1 MAKQE
6 DKNDGLMKT
15 GTSRRSR
22 AGRAGRGGTMP
33 RIMVLALLVV
43 VAGGAALFWPRGGGV
58 PTGIGEQ
65 QTVVA
70 APSETPVVPHSG
82 DVDINAASAPAL
94 IPEKPQDQAAAEQ
107 AATKAA
113 ATEPAPVKSVPVQ
126 QPATKTVTPPPVK
139 TETKTVSPAQP
150 KVEPRPDGPYAVQV
164 GAFGQAENAD
174 QEAARLKAKGWD
186 ARVRAGNNSSGDMV
200 YRVWI
205 GYFASRTEAQTF
217 ISQNSKL
224 LAGAIPVHR

>member
-1 MAKQE
+1 MAKQDE
-6 DKNDGLMKT
+6 KNDGLMKT

-22 AGRAGRGGTMP
+22 AGQAGRGGAMP
-33 RIMVLALLVV
+33 RIMILALLVV

-70 APSETPVVPHSG
+70 SPEESAVVPRSG
-82 DVDINAASAPAL
+82 DVDINAEGTPAL
-94 IPEKPQDQAAAEQ
+94 TPETPLEEQAAAEAPTEAT
-107 AATKAA
+107 AA
-113 ATEPAPVKSVPVQ
+113 EPAPVKP
-126 QPATKTVTPPPVK
+126 TPVK
-139 TETKTVSPAQP
+139 PTPVKPTPVKQTTPAG
-150 KVEPRPDGPYAVQV
+150 PRITPRADGPYAVQV
-164 GAFGQAENAD
+164 GAFGQQENAD
-174 QEAARLKAKGWD
+174 LEANRLKTQGWD
-186 ARVRAGNNSSGDMV
+186 ARVRAGNNSSGEMV

-205 GYFASRTEAQTF
+205 GYFADRTEAQTF